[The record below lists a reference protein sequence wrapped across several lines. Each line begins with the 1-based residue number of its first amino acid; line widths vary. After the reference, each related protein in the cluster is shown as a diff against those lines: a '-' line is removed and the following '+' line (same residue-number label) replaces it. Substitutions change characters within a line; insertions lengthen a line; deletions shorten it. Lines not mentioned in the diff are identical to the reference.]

1 MRCLRRRAKGGVVS
15 DIVSSPAPGNGEIV
29 VGDEPVALEEV
40 VDREALGELCK
51 SVHGLFG
58 IGVRVYS
65 SEGVLLA
72 NVASEL
78 DLCKHVNEVPG
89 SRAACGQ
96 TVSAA
101 KSVDPGEDGETT
113 HPCFSG
119 LAYHIVSLVHE
130 GRRVGRIVLGPYA
143 PAGLREPP
151 ASLAQTDKRLDMVQA
166 ADHLAKVPRVKAETL
181 SRIAHH
187 LKETLELIIF
197 SSHKAYVTSKLH
209 LYSVRES
216 YRQLED
222 KTSRL
227 EQTLARL
234 KEVDRLKSNFLA
246 TMSHELRTP
255 LTSII
260 GYSEMLAEGI
270 AGPLSGEQGEY
281 VKTIHSKGEQL
292 LRLIMGLLDLSKL
305 ESGTMSLRQAPSQIG
320 PILKEVITTLAPVAR
335 KREVELTLDDD
346 GTPCELAADAERLRQ
361 VFINLVD
368 NAVKFTPKGGSVT
381 VTARVLDAPEAAR
394 GDGDDDDDE
403 AGMGAALLAPL
414 LKKVE
419 VRVADTGIGIPV
431 AERTRVFDA
440 FYQVDSSSTREYGG
454 TGLGLSIVKRIVDAH
469 GGSVRV
475 EGNDPTGAV
484 FVVSLPSAHARRA
497 ALPSRV
503 PPAGA

>member
-1 MRCLRRRAKGGVVS
+1 MTDLPP
-15 DIVSSPAPGNGEIV
+15 SSQDV
-29 VGDEPVALEEV
+29 VGDQPIALEDV
-40 VDREALGELCK
+40 VDREALDDLCK
-51 SVHGLFG
+51 SIHALFG

-65 SEGVLLA
+65 SQGVLLA
-72 NVASEL
+72 NVAAEL
-78 DLCKHVNEVPG
+78 ELCGFVNEQPG
-89 SRAACGQ
+89 SRAACGA

-101 KSVDPGEDGETT
+101 KSVAPGEDGEVT
-113 HPCFSG
+113 HPCFTG

-151 ASLAQTDKRLDMVQA
+151 PTLGQADKRIDLLQA
-166 ADHLAKVPRVKAETL
+166 SELLANVPRVKQEAL
-181 SRIAHH
+181 QRIAAH

-197 SSHKAYVTSKLH
+197 SSHKAWVTSKLH

-216 YRQLED
+216 YRELQD
-222 KTSRL
+222 KTTRL
-227 EQTLARL
+227 EQTLTRL

-270 AGPLSGEQGEY
+270 AGPLAPEQEEY
-281 VKTIHSKGEQL
+281 VRTIHSKGEQL

-305 ESGTMSLRQAPSQIG
+305 ESGTMSLRQAPEQIS

-335 KREVELTLDDD
+335 KKEVDLQLDAD
-346 GTPCELAADAERLRQ
+346 GVPCELAADAERLRQ

-368 NAVKFTPKGGSVT
+368 NAVKFTPKGGKVT
-381 VTARVLDAPEAAR
+381 VVSRVTDVSNASAS
-394 GDGDDDDDE
+394 DDDDD
-403 AGMGAALLAPL
+403 AGAVLLAPL
-414 LKKVE
+414 LKQIE
-419 VRVADTGIGIPV
+419 VRVADTGIGIPPS
-431 AERTRVFDA
+431 ERGKVFDA

-469 GGSVRV
+469 GGHVFV
-475 EGNDPTGAV
+475 ESNEPNGTV
-484 FVVSLPSAHARRA
+484 FVVVLPSAQARRA

-503 PPAGA
+503 PPALS

>member
-1 MRCLRRRAKGGVVS
+1 VS
-15 DIVSSPAPGNGEIV
+15 THDAQGPGDSLPPSSDV
-29 VGDEPVALEEV
+29 VGDTPIALEDV
-40 VDREALGELCK
+40 VDREALDDLCK
-51 SVHGLFG
+51 SIHGLFG
-58 IGVRVYS
+58 IGVRVYAS
-65 SEGVLLA
+65 QGALLA
-72 NVASEL
+72 NVATEL
-78 DLCKHVNEVPG
+78 EVCRAVNEVPG
-89 SRAACGQ
+89 SRSACGQ

-101 KSVDPGEDGETT
+101 KNVDPGDDGEVT
-113 HPCFSG
+113 HPCFTG
-119 LAYHIVSLVHE
+119 LAYRIVSLEHE

-143 PAGLREPP
+143 PHGLREPP
-151 ASLAQTDKRLDMVQA
+151 PSLAQTDKRLDVLQVSEL
-166 ADHLAKVPRVKAETL
+166 LAKVPRVKPEAL
-181 SRIAHH
+181 GRIAEH

-197 SSHKAYVTSKLH
+197 SSHKAWVTSKLH

-216 YRQLED
+216 YRELQD
-222 KTSRL
+222 KTQRL

-270 AGPLSGEQGEY
+270 AGPLAPEQTEY

-305 ESGTMSLRQAPSQIG
+305 DSGTMSLRQAAAQIH
-320 PILKEVITTLAPVAR
+320 PILEEVITTLKPVAR
-335 KREVELTLDDD
+335 KKEVELILDADKV
-346 GTPCELAADAERLRQ
+346 PCELAADAERLRQ

-381 VTARVLDAPEAAR
+381 VTARVMEAPPPSSGGR
-394 GDGDDDDDE
+394 GDDDDDDDDS
-403 AGMGAALLAPL
+403 AMGAALLAPL
-414 LKKVE
+414 FKQVE
-419 VRVADTGIGIPV
+419 IRVADTGIGIPQ
-431 AERTRVFDA
+431 AERTKVFDA

-469 GGSVRV
+469 GGQVRV
-475 EGNDPTGAV
+475 EGNDPKGTV
-484 FVVSLPSAHARRA
+484 FVVTLPSAQARRA

-503 PPAGA
+503 PPAVS